1 MAGGKMFLGA
11 PATGKAPA
19 PKKTVAKIAA
29 GKITNMQTL
38 AKAVKKL
45 QNKDRNEAEYLN
57 FTQQFLDNNVDAP
70 CKIVNLSDYSG
81 MVSTFG
87 TSANDN
93 EDNKIIHKSV
103 GMHCRVSLENVVNNE
118 ESTIG
123 FTAFLVSLND
133 DVGNVYNN
141 LTGGLTLTL
150 GATHEIIQG
159 MALLNKKIF
168 KVHKTKKFTLT
179 NYNQAL
185 ISPAAQSQY
194 GTDKRW
200 YWRLPINKT
209 ITNPRGD
216 WKQLGCALDPSK
228 QYYLLIFNDN
238 SASDFESP
246 TLSFVAVHTF
256 KTVK

>member
-1 MAGGKMFLGA
+1 MGNVPSA
-11 PATGKAPA
+11 PKSYKPKGKASKL
-19 PKKTVAKIAA
+19 KKLAK
-29 GKITNMQTL
+29 GRQTNMQTL
-38 AKAVKKL
+38 AKAVRQL

-57 FTQQFLDNNVDAP
+57 YTQQFLDNNVDAP
-70 CKIVNLSDYSG
+70 CRIVNLSDYSG
-81 MVSTFG
+81 MISTFG

-123 FTAFLVSLND
+123 FTAFLVSLKD
-133 DVGNVYNN
+133 EVGNVYNN

-168 KVHKTKKFTLT
+168 NIHKTKKFTLT

-238 SASDFESP
+238 SSSDFESP

>member
-1 MAGGKMFLGA
+1 MAGGKMFLSA
-11 PATGKAPA
+11 PRTGK
-19 PKKTVAKIAA
+19 KSKTVKAIAK
-29 GKITNMQTL
+29 GKSTNIQTL
-38 AKAVKKL
+38 AKAVKRL
-45 QNKDRNEAEYLN
+45 QSKDRNEAEYLN
-57 FTQQFLDNNVDAP
+57 FTQQFLNEDVNAP

-81 MVSTFG
+81 MISTFG

-103 GMHCRVSLENVVNNE
+103 GMHCRVTLENVLNNE

-123 FTAFLVSLND
+123 LTAFLVSLKD
-133 DVGNVYNN
+133 DCGNVFNN

-168 KVHKTKKFTLT
+168 NVHKTKKFTLT

-185 ISPAAQSQY
+185 ISPAAQTQY

-200 YWRLPINKT
+200 YWRIPINKT
-209 ITNPRGD
+209 INNPRGD

-228 QYYLLIFNDN
+228 NYYLLLFNDN
-238 SASDFESP
+238 STADIESP

-256 KTVK
+256 KTV